1 MSLSCLFHLPP
12 SCYGPSLDP
21 AFTSLLSE
29 YYRSNM
35 WTTLNAASTVLDTQ
49 VDIARMS
56 LKEMK
61 DTLESVY
68 RSALSLIY
76 NIYVYMSMILSVCL
90 YYNKYNMLYV

>member
-1 MSLSCLFHLPP
+1 LSLSCLFLLPP

-35 WTTLNAASTVLDTQ
+35 WTTLNAATTVLDTQ

-68 RSALSLIY
+68 RSALSLY
-76 NIYVYMSMILSVCL
+76 NIYVYILIIPSVCL
-90 YYNKYNMLYV
+90 YIIIISE